1 MKKLVCLA
9 VLCATLSGPVQGE
22 GVSIIFGDG
31 PSYSGGRQPFNING
45 REKRLNT
52 ADCSDL
58 DDWYL
63 DGYRVARTYAAY
75 YQTLLAQ
82 RVQFCRSQGIVGSHF
97 QAQWLQGFRKAG
109 GRLKASNNV
118 KGHKTKSKAH
128 KKAH

>member
-9 VLCATLSGPVQGE
+9 ALCAILSGPVQGE

-31 PSYSGGRQPFNING
+31 

-52 ADCSDL
+52 ADCGDL

-82 RVQFCRSQGIVGSHF
+82 RVQFCRSQGIVGSRF

-109 GRLKASNNV
+109 GRLKASNNE